1 MGNQPIAVSATRRH
15 GLLKELLTR
24 FTYGAWQ
31 AALKSV
37 GMPTD
42 AEMAERNAQ
51 LQNIGA
57 QTEHLNAQTKLTNA
71 QAELTPVTVNG
82 MTFNLPAALAQK
94 LMTTQLTEGGKN
106 TRQTNS
112 LNSKESIA
120 NNTIAARNTPAL
132 QFGQDFINALQSG
145 DEEGAKKALDSMN
158 QWNKI
163 AKPAGSPYGKVD
175 PIISA
180 YLGPMPD
187 PTTDPAGA
195 RSWAADAEKIKTRMA
210 VAPRVAGYAA
220 LNMGRIVQGY
230 DPATD
235 NYTFATAGQAIH
247 DGLLPAGLAFK
258 NMPKVAQFGEM
269 QTASGNLRQSIIN
282 LDRDFTPEQRMKL
295 QMATASPSEGILANQ
310 IHAFLGS
317 EQLTPSQQD
326 YVIWLK
332 QMNERLLS
340 LRNVAG
346 MGQGAEDMRR
356 AIQATLPNVTSANK
370 AYALKQLD
378 ATDQQ
383 IESLYQGVGGKSQV
397 PKVPKPIQKAMHKQ
411 QGNIPEYVRDPVTH
425 KLVLK
430 R

>member
-15 GLLKELLTR
+15 GMLKELLTR
-24 FTYGAWQ
+24 FTYAASQ
-31 AALKSV
+31 AGLKAV

-42 AEMAERNAQ
+42 AEISARNAQ
-51 LQNIGA
+51 EENLGA
-57 QTEHLNAQTKLTNA
+57 QTQHLNAQTNLVNA
-71 QAELTPVTVNG
+71 QAQQTPVTVNG

-94 LMTTQLTEGGKN
+94 LMATQLTEGGKN
-106 TRQTNS
+106 TRQTKAID
-112 LNSKESIA
+112 SKESMNA
-120 NNTIAARNTPAL
+120 DAIAARNTPAL

-163 AKPAGSPYGKVD
+163 AKPAGSQYGKVD

-187 PTTDPAGA
+187 PSTNPAQA
-195 RSWAADAEKIKTRMA
+195 RLWAVEAEKIKTRMA
-210 VAPRVAGYAA
+210 VAPRVAGYNA

-230 DPATD
+230 DPNTD

-247 DGLLPAGLAFK
+247 DGLLPASLAFK

-282 LDRDFTPEQRMKL
+282 LDRDFSPEQRAKL
-295 QMATASPSEGILANQ
+295 QMAMAAPSEGLLTNQ
-310 IHAFLGS
+310 INAFLGS
-317 EQLTPSQQD
+317 EQLTPPQQE

-397 PKVPKPIQKAMHKQ
+397 PKPIQKGMHGSDK
-411 QGNIPEYVRDPVTH
+411 NIPVYVRDPVTH